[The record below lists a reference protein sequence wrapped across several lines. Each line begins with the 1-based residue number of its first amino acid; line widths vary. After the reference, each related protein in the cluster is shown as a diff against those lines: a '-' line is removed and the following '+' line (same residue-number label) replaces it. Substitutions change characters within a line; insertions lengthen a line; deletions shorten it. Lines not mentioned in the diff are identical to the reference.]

1 MALADLAACTRLV
14 QAFHPAAYTT
24 DGDTLTAV
32 IDTRGYYEALVI
44 FNVGAMSGSSIPMG
58 LHTSTTSG
66 GSYSAVSTAA
76 FSATTSGDQ
85 VKVARILCNGQNPF
99 WKFKEESTGG
109 TNTFGLSV
117 LLNPYN
123 TGDSD
128 NTTMD
133 FAV

>member
-1 MALADLAACTRLV
+1 
-14 QAFHPAAYTT
+14 
-24 DGDTLTAV
+24 
-32 IDTRGYYEALVI
+32 
-44 FNVGAMSGSSIPMG
+44 MG

-85 VKVARILCNGQNPF
+85 VKGARILCNGQNPF

-117 LLNPYN
+117 LLIPYN

-128 NTTMD
+128 NTAMD